1 MTDEADD
8 QGGAIAPRLRSV
20 DRLLEDAQ
28 VIEAES
34 AKEADALGF
43 MARGVGPRPPCCI
56 APRQETSLPG
66 PTGISLS
73 VSRRSWSPL
82 RELFPVVAQPG

>member
-1 MTDEADD
+1 LTDEADD
-8 QGGAIAPRLRSV
+8 QGGAIAPRRRSV

-28 VIEAES
+28 AIEAES

-56 APRQETSLPG
+56 APRQRTK
-66 PTGISLS
+66 
-73 VSRRSWSPL
+73 SREQTIGHGTASGN
-82 RELFPVVAQPG
+82 AAA